1 MIFLLAAGLIFLLCY
16 FFSIRVAFHISIEKQ
31 MKGFIF
37 IIKADLYF
45 FPAHRLLQYQ
55 FKEPD
60 FQLLSIF
67 EKMQENSRRLKER
80 AMNTGLKAFFI
91 RFGLRDYKLMA
102 KTALHYTTVENIHW
116 TTAVG
121 LQDAMHTGIGT
132 GSIWAIKGIIISFIS
147 INSRMERLHLEV
159 DPDYNRQIFSSTLNC
174 IIRIRIVHIIFIAVY
189 LIYLIVRGYINEYRS
204 GKAARSSHRRTYE
217 NSYAE
222 Y

>member
-1 MIFLLAAGLIFLLCY
+1 MIFLLGTGLIFLFCY
-16 FFSIRVAFHISIEKQ
+16 FFFIRAAFHINIEKQ
-31 MKGFIF
+31 EKGFIF

-55 FKEPD
+55 FEAPD
-60 FQLLSIF
+60 FQLLSTF

-80 AMNTGLKAFFI
+80 SKSNSFKAYLI
-91 RFGLRDYKLMA
+91 RLGLRDYKQIA
-102 KTALHYTTVENIHW
+102 KAVLHFTTVENVYWKTII
-116 TTAVG
+116 G
-121 LQDAMHTGIGT
+121 LQDAMQTGIGT

-147 INSRMERLHLEV
+147 INSKMERLHLKV
-159 DPDYNRQIFSSTLNC
+159 DPDYNKQIFSSTLNC